1 MDIDRILIFIP
12 VFLSA
17 CASSE
22 VRRAKNDLAATAA
35 AALQK
40 DPTPT
45 MGSAPEVGGRHR
57 ASKGQIVEIIS
68 SGIFSSIPI
77 PGLKVSSPRTI
88 DRETRAVRSL
98 RLIKETD
105 VVPVRVHTAF
115 GFKFRVSSIGLHE
128 QMFVTVKLRHPPL
141 MAPGVAHPV
150 TEQEWEVP
158 VSFFADNMAI
168 WNSDHAWEIVPG
180 KWTFQLFYK
189 DLLLAEKTFTL
200 VEDAT
205 PENPG

>member
-1 MDIDRILIFIP
+1 MCIVRFLIFIP

-22 VRRAKNDLAATAA
+22 VQSAKDNLAATAA

-40 DPTPT
+40 DPAST
-45 MGSAPEVGGRHR
+45 MASVPEVGSRHR
-57 ASKGQIVEIIS
+57 AYKGQILEIIS
-68 SGIFSSIPI
+68 SGIFSVVPV
-77 PGLKVSSPRTI
+77 PGQQISAPRTI
-88 DRETRAVRSL
+88 DRHCRGIRSS
-98 RLIKETD
+98 RLVKATD

-115 GFKFRVSSIGLHE
+115 GLKFMMSNIGLQE
-128 QMFVTVKLRHPPL
+128 EMSITVKIRHPPL
-141 MAPGVAHPV
+141 MPPGAAHPV

-158 VSFFADNMAI
+158 VAYFAANTAI
-168 WNSDHAWEIVPG
+168 WNSDYAWEIAPG
-180 KWTFQLFYK
+180 KWTFQLIYK

-200 VEDAT
+200 VEDET